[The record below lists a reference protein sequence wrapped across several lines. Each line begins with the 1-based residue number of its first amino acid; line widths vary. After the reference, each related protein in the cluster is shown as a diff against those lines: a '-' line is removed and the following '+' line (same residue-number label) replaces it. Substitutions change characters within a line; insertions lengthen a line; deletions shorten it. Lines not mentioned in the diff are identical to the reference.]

1 MANASFQLRPTDGLG
16 ELIKLAWP
24 VVLARLGIMTMGLT
38 DAIVVGR
45 YSSEE
50 LAFHAL
56 GWAPTSVLLTT
67 AVGLLMGVQV
77 MTARLVGAGRP
88 QEAGAVLRRGL
99 VYSLQIGIASTL
111 LLSLAGPWALHQIG
125 IEGPLAD
132 GAGRAL
138 VVFAF
143 SLPFYL
149 VSVAAQFFLEG
160 LGRPTPGMNAMWV
173 ANGVNIA
180 LNLWLVPGMSGL
192 PVDGA
197 VASAWATFFARA
209 SLAVF
214 LLIYIWRMPEARD
227 LGVFHPV
234 KGRSEDS
241 IEQRKVG
248 YGAGASY
255 FIEVSAFAAMTL
267 VAGLLGS
274 LGVAAWTVVLNVS
287 AVIFMLPLGL
297 AAATG
302 VLVSRAYGAGNAAGV
317 GRAGFNGLWVVGV
330 IAFVICLIVWPTAGW
345 ISSAYT
351 REPAVLAVATAALVL
366 ACLFFVADAL
376 QVVAAQALRSAADV
390 WVPTL
395 MHIFSYGV
403 VMLPLGYFMGV
414 EWGWSVNGIVWAA
427 IIASLVSAVLL
438 CVRFRIVA
446 RRQLQ
451 TPRIQPSSPST

>member
-1 MANASFQLRPTDGLG
+1 MSKVKPASPKFEGLG
-16 ELIKLAWP
+16 ELLRLAWP

-45 YSSEE
+45 HSAEE

-56 GWAPTSVLLTT
+56 GWAPTSVMLTT

-77 MTARLVGAGRP
+77 MTARLIGAGRP

-99 VYSLQIGIASTL
+99 VYSLQIGVASTAIL
-111 LLSLAGPWALHQIG
+111 ALAGPWAMHQIG
-125 IEGPLAD
+125 LEAGLAD
-132 GAGRAL
+132 GASAAL
-138 VVFAF
+138 IVFSL

-149 VSVAAQFFLEG
+149 VSVAAQFFLEA
-160 LGRPTPGMNAMWV
+160 LGKPSPGMNAMWV
-173 ANGVNIA
+173 ANGINIV
-180 LNLWLVPGMSGL
+180 LNLWLVPGLSGL
-192 PVDGA
+192 PVEGA

-214 LLIYIWRMPEARD
+214 LVVYIWRMPEVRA
-227 LGVFHPV
+227 LGVFSPP
-234 KGRSEDS
+234 KGQRQDA
-241 IEQRKVG
+241 IDQRKVG

-267 VAGLLGS
+267 IAGQLGA
-274 LGVAAWTVVLNVS
+274 LGVAAWTVVLNVA

-302 VLVSRAYGAGNAAGV
+302 VLVSRAYGAGDRAGLR
-317 GRAGFNGLWVVGV
+317 RAGFTGLAVVGV
-330 IAFVICLIVWPTAGW
+330 IAFVICLIVWPGAEW

-366 ACLFFVADAL
+366 SCLFFVADAL

-390 WVPTL
+390 WIPTI
-395 MHIFSYGV
+395 MHVFSYGV
-403 VMLPLGYFMGV
+403 VMLPLGYVLGV
-414 EWGWSVNGIVWAA
+414 SAGAGVDGIVWAC

-438 CVRFRIVA
+438 CLRFWMVA
-446 RRQLQ
+446 KRPLQ
-451 TPRIQPSSPST
+451 TPRIQPSSSST